1 MAQQP
6 KDSFIEDSFVEDPT
20 EAFTEETPNPI
31 MEAIS
36 KLTSPMVN
44 ISPTLRTAEN
54 ELAEKY
60 PILKGLQFAQDVAL
74 GLTSP
79 LDVTTAALTGGS
91 SVAAKAGMQGV
102 ARAMGMGA
110 RALSAPLVAE
120 GGYNLA
126 TADSIPEAV
135 TGGLEMAGGLA
146 GLKRPSPQAQ
156 APNTTPNSPFN
167 VPVKGQ
173 QMLPIENIE
182 QFMPKKQSV
191 YIKLD
196 ADGTFTNTVSGEKF
210 KDWDSVLRKAQQDPI
225 GWREVINTPRAIMA
239 SSDFSAPLR
248 QGLPLIHKKEWW
260 NSLGSMFKSWGSQK
274 FFDGLQQSIEMK
286 PTYPLAKRG
295 GLALTELNGPLS
307 KKEEQFIG
315 NRLVSWVPGVTRSNR
330 AYVGFLNKLRSDTF
344 DSLVQSIKTTGI
356 DVENNDILLKQI
368 AGFVNNATG
377 RGGGELI
384 TRHIETLNAVAFSP
398 RLIASRVQ
406 MLNPQNYLDPRINAQ
421 VRKEYWKSM
430 AAMTATGNT
439 ILGLARLAGADVNTD
454 PTNSDFG
461 KIRIGDTRVDV
472 WGGFQQYFT
481 LGTRMAPKFLR
492 AVNDVSP
499 FPPVNFGARTSS
511 GSGETVDLGEGAPW
525 QNKERVAL
533 DFAQSKMNPIIN
545 FAWEWSK
552 QNPNF
557 DPMSQSAQMLVPMIA
572 KDLFELFQS
581 DPMLAPLIIP
591 AAFGVGVQTY
601 DSR

>member
-6 KDSFIEDSFVEDPT
+6 SDSFVEDSFVADAPD
-20 EAFTEETPNPI
+20 AFTEEKSNPI
-31 MEAIS
+31 MGAIS
-36 KLTSPMVN
+36 KLTSPMID
-44 ISPTLRTAEN
+44 ISPTLRAAEDELTA
-54 ELAEKY
+54 KY

-79 LDVTTAALTGGS
+79 LDVTTAALSGGS
-91 SVAAKAGMQGV
+91 SLATKAGMQGV
-102 ARAMGMGA
+102 SRAMGLGA
-110 RALSAPLVAE
+110 KALSAPLVAE

-126 TADSIPEAV
+126 NAESIPEAV
-135 TGGLEMAGGLA
+135 TGGLEMAGGIA
-146 GLKRPSPQAQ
+146 GLRGSIPSIKPKTSS
-156 APNTTPNSPFN
+156 PNPFN
-167 VPVKGQ
+167 VPVRGQ
-173 QMLPIENIE
+173 QMLPIEGIE
-182 QFMPKKQSV
+182 QFMPKKQAV
-191 YIKLD
+191 YIKMD
-196 ADGTFTNTVSGEKF
+196 ADGSFTNTVSGEKF

-239 SSDFSAPLR
+239 SMDFSAPLR

-260 NSLGSMFKSWGSQK
+260 NSFGSMFKSWGSQK

-295 GLALTELNGPLS
+295 GLALTELTGPLS
-307 KKEEQFIG
+307 KKEEAFIG
-315 NRLVSWVPGVTRSNR
+315 NRLVSWIPGLTRSNR

-344 DSLVQSIKTTGI
+344 DSLVQSIKNTGVDI
-356 DVENNDILLKQI
+356 ENNDILLKQV

-384 TRHIETLNAVAFSP
+384 TKHIETLNAVAFSP

-406 MLNPQNYLDPRINAQ
+406 MLNPQNYLDPRINSQ
-421 VRKEYWKSM
+421 IRKEYWKSM

-439 ILGLARLAGADVNTD
+439 ILALARLGGADVNTD

-461 KIRIGDTRVDV
+461 KIKIGDTRIDV

-499 FPPVNFGARTSS
+499 FPPINFGARTSS

-533 DFAQSKMNPIIN
+533 DFIQSKSNPIIN

-557 DPMSQSAQMLVPMIA
+557 DPMSQTAQMLVPMIT